1 MGCFSRDWKRAAA
14 ASVNENM
21 YLKSVQKEQAWAY
34 IVPRQAKAIF
44 ISKVRTM
51 PHFFKGKLKVK
62 EFLQERN
69 MICSGTR
76 RGLSY
81 NFLQMMEQDT

>member
-1 MGCFSRDWKRAAA
+1 MGCFSRDGKLAAA

-34 IVPRQAKAIF
+34 IVPREAKAIF

-81 NFLQMMEQDT
+81 NFLQT

>member
-1 MGCFSRDWKRAAA
+1 MGCFSRDGKRAAS

-21 YLKSVQKEQAWAY
+21 YLKSVQEEQAWAY
-34 IVPRQAKAIF
+34 IVPRQAKPIF
-44 ISKVRTM
+44 ISKVRAM
-51 PHFFKGKLKVK
+51 LHFFKGKLKVK

-69 MICSGTR
+69 MFCSGTR

-81 NFLQMMEQDT
+81 NFLQMMEQET

>member
-1 MGCFSRDWKRAAA
+1 MGCFSRDGKLAAA
-14 ASVNENM
+14 AFVNENM

>member
-1 MGCFSRDWKRAAA
+1 MGCFSRDGKRAAA

-21 YLKSVQKEQAWAY
+21 YLKSVQEEQAWA
-34 IVPRQAKAIF
+34 RQAKPIF
-44 ISKVRTM
+44 ISKVRAM
-51 PHFFKGKLKVK
+51 LHFFKGKLKVK

-69 MICSGTR
+69 MFCSGTR

-81 NFLQMMEQDT
+81 NFLQMMEQET

>member
-1 MGCFSRDWKRAAA
+1 MGCFSRDGKLAAA

-21 YLKSVQKEQAWAY
+21 YLKSVQEEQAWAY
-34 IVPRQAKAIF
+34 IVPRQAKAIV

>member
-21 YLKSVQKEQAWAY
+21 YLKSVQEEQAWAY
-34 IVPRQAKAIF
+34 IVPRQAKPIF
-44 ISKVRTM
+44 ISKVRAM
-51 PHFFKGKLKVK
+51 LHFFKGKLKVK

-69 MICSGTR
+69 MFCSGTR

-81 NFLQMMEQDT
+81 NFLQMMEQET

>member
-21 YLKSVQKEQAWAY
+21 YLKSVQEEQAWAY
-34 IVPRQAKAIF
+34 IVPRQAKPIF
-44 ISKVRTM
+44 ISKVRAM
-51 PHFFKGKLKVK
+51 LHFFKGKLKVK
-62 EFLQERN
+62 EFLQEKN
-69 MICSGTR
+69 MFCSGTK

-81 NFLQMMEQDT
+81 NFLQMMEQET